1 MNEFFRQFR
10 VGNTTTLGNNALIP
24 ERMVGVD
31 AGFDWRLPSV
41 LLRTTVFRQEIED
54 LIGNLT
60 LRLEPMPLR
69 QRHNLGRAVGRG
81 VEFELQKTVNRV
93 RFEAAYLYVDS
104 QLNSVWMPQTPRHQG
119 SFQILY
125 SSEKTLLSAG
135 IRSSAL
141 QFEDD
146 LNRFILPG
154 FATVQFLA
162 KQRLTGGVSG
172 VLAIENAFNRSFLVG
187 FTPTPTTGTPRL
199 VRVGLVWESGS

>member
-10 VGNTTTLGNNALIP
+10 VGNTTTLGNNGLIP
-24 ERMVGVD
+24 ERMVGFD
-31 AGFDWRLPSV
+31 AGFDWHLPSV
-41 LLRTTVFRQEIED
+41 LLRTTVFYQEIED

-60 LRLEPMPLR
+60 LSLGSLPVR
-69 QRHNLGRAVGRG
+69 QRSNLGRAVGRG
-81 VEFELQKTVNRV
+81 VEFELQKTVRRV
-93 RFEAAYLYVDS
+93 RFEGAYLYVDS
-104 QLNSVWMPQTPRHQG
+104 QLNSVWMPQTARHQG

-146 LNRFILPG
+146 LNLFILPG
-154 FATVQFLA
+154 YATVQFMAKRRLA
-162 KQRLTGGVSG
+162 HGISG
-172 VLAIENAFNRSFLVG
+172 VLAIENAFNRTFLVG
-187 FTPTPTTGTPRL
+187 FSPTPTIGGPRL